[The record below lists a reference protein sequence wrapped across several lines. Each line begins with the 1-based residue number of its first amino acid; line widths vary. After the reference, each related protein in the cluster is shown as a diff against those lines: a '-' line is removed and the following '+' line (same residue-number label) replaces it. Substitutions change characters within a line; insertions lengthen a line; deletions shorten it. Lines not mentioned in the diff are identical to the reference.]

1 MVENSHLLT
10 VAEYFAGIGLVRMG
24 LEPSGWQVVFANDF
38 SVKKSEMFRTFFA
51 DACLHRLLFNMNGLS
66 GEHSTAFRGSNCF
79 LISRTI
85 IAAAGFPG
93 SGCCLVTQIVSPS

>member
-38 SVKKSEMFRTFFA
+38 SDKKYQMYKTFFP
-51 DACLHRLLFNMNGLS
+51 DATSH
-66 GEHSTAFRGSNCF
+66 
-79 LISRTI
+79 
-85 IAAAGFPG
+85 
-93 SGCCLVTQIVSPS
+93 